1 MKTLVLEYESP
12 VALDNTIYH
21 AIQHEIE
28 RLALAIRLSKNAL
41 LNFEQHY
48 NMASNEFFEKM
59 EQGELDDSADFVEW
73 AGEYELLQ
81 RAEEKLYGLR
91 NVKICS

>member
-1 MKTLVLEYESP
+1 MKTLVLEYDSP
-12 VALDNTIYH
+12 IVLDNTIYH

-28 RLALAIRLSKNAL
+28 RLALAIQLSKNAL
-41 LNFEQHY
+41 STFEQQY
-48 NMASNEFFEKM
+48 GMTSDEFFEHM
-59 EQGELDDSADFVEW
+59 ERGELDDSADFVEW